1 MRRCSV
7 LTEKTVADYINV
19 LAARTPTP
27 GGGGAAALA
36 AALGAALNSMVANFT
51 IGNKKYADVEED
63 VKMLLGRS
71 EEMRVELVRLIDA
84 DSEAYGECDR
94 ARQMPRE
101 TPEQKAE
108 RQKAVQEALKGAAEV
123 PMRVAQLCDEVLELS
138 SSLVDKGNVY
148 LISDVGVAVRMA
160 EAALHC
166 AALNVEINL
175 AYIED
180 EDYNSAKRA
189 SLEPLLARA
198 ETIREEVW
206 NKVKQK
212 MAH

>member
-1 MRRCSV
+1 MI
-7 LTEKTVADYINV
+7 EKTVSDYIDV

-51 IGNKKYADVEED
+51 VGNKKYADVQDE

-71 EEMRVELVRLIDA
+71 EELRKELVQLIDA
-84 DSEAYGECDR
+84 DSEAYGEYDK

-101 TPEQKAE
+101 TSEQKAQ

-123 PMRVAQLCDEVLELS
+123 PMRVAQLSDEVLQLS

-148 LISDVGVAVRMA
+148 LISDVGVAVRLA

-180 EDYNSAKRA
+180 EDYNAAKRTA
-189 SLEPLLARA
+189 LEPLMMRA
-198 ETIREEVW
+198 ATIREEVW
-206 NKVKQK
+206 GKVKQK